1 MRCRMLS
8 LRGSYAVIMQAQ
20 IQTVLVTFAVLVL
33 LCQGQDGTRC
43 SNNQIRLV
51 SGVREMFLSVRFY
64 ICARQPPIS
73 TQ

>member
-8 LRGSYAVIMQAQ
+8 LRSSCAVVMQTQ
-20 IQTVLVTFAVLVL
+20 IQTVLVTFAVLV

-51 SGVREMFLSVRFY
+51 SEVREVFLGVRF
-64 ICARQPPIS
+64 
-73 TQ
+73 